1 MRQLVTGAL
10 LTAVFFLLTP
20 NSFLNGQDVTGP
32 GPNALFAP
40 ETPTMWHKLGIP
52 QGVGRI
58 KKYRESRI
66 NRTGNKPQRESKPK
80 LVQRFSK
87 RLLRLRWLKI
97 SRLKKLKR

>member
-40 ETPTMWHKLGIP
+40 ETPTMWHKTWYSTRCWANQEVP
-52 QGVGRI
+52 
-58 KKYRESRI
+58 RESH
-66 NRTGNKPQRESKPK
+66 
-80 LVQRFSK
+80 
-87 RLLRLRWLKI
+87 
-97 SRLKKLKR
+97 